1 MAHHWTFAKPCEL
14 AFPWN
19 IATAPSVTHTAVPT
33 HCLNCS
39 PPQSQRAI
47 VTPDSLDQAA
57 TASRSEDECTFANNE
72 PMTMNTQ
79 NSPLKAGLT
88 IRFHLTDG
96 SIHSF
101 VLTDDAAAR
110 KLWEGVDPARLFA
123 RARIVV
129 GSEHSKAVFVSAE
142 TVRVDFLHESF
153 QCWEF
158 PGGYS
163 DIVELSEEE
172 FREHAQLDQPSQMS
186 KREQQTPV
194 GDLLVSFV
202 KLQMRGGRPQFVMV
216 EVPVKLPAE
225 SQSFMQF
232 MLSKAAVHMRLRGGG
247 IGVLNLANLAA
258 YTVYPGVAQ
267 IPADSWLAEPIPTK
281 S

>member
-1 MAHHWTFAKPCEL
+1 MKP
-14 AFPWN
+14 N
-19 IATAPSVTHTAVPT
+19 PSGSTSKP
-33 HCLNCS
+33 
-39 PPQSQRAI
+39 I
-47 VTPDSLDQAA
+47 
-57 TASRSEDECTFANNE
+57 
-72 PMTMNTQ
+72 
-79 NSPLKAGLT
+79 LT

-96 SIHSF
+96 SVHSF
-101 VLTDDAAAR
+101 AQSDDGLAR
-110 KLWEGVDPARLFA
+110 KLWEDIDPARLFA
-123 RARIVV
+123 RPRIVI

-142 TVRVDFLHESF
+142 VIRVDFLHDAF

-172 FREHAQLDQPSQMS
+172 FRSHAHLDQPALMA
-186 KREQQTPV
+186 KRDQPTPT

-202 KLQMRGGRPQFVMV
+202 QLQMRGGRPQFAMV

-225 SQSFMQF
+225 SQSFMHF

-247 IGVLNLANLAA
+247 TGVLNLANLAA

-267 IPADSWLAEPIPTK
+267 IPADAWLAEPVPK
-281 S
+281 GY

>member
-1 MAHHWTFAKPCEL
+1 MKTNQH
-14 AFPWN
+14 N
-19 IATAPSVTHTAVPT
+19 
-33 HCLNCS
+33 N
-39 PPQSQRAI
+39 QSLP
-47 VTPDSLDQAA
+47 V
-57 TASRSEDECTFANNE
+57 
-72 PMTMNTQ
+72 
-79 NSPLKAGLT
+79 LT

-96 SIHSF
+96 SVHSF
-101 VLTDDAAAR
+101 VQTDDEAAR
-110 KLWEGVDPARLFA
+110 RLWEGVDPARLFA
-123 RARIVV
+123 RPRIVV

-142 TVRVDFLHESF
+142 TVRVDFLQDSF
-153 QCWEF
+153 QCWDF

-172 FREHAQLDQPSQMS
+172 FREHARLDQPAQMT
-186 KREQQTPV
+186 KREQPTPI

-202 KLQMRGGRPQFVMV
+202 KLQMRGSRPLFVMI
-216 EVPVKLPAE
+216 EIPVRLPAE

-267 IPADSWLAEPIPTK
+267 IPADAWIVEPVPDG
-281 S
+281 SH

>member
-1 MAHHWTFAKPCEL
+1 MKTS
-14 AFPWN
+14 
-19 IATAPSVTHTAVPT
+19 TS
-33 HCLNCS
+33 
-39 PPQSQRAI
+39 
-47 VTPDSLDQAA
+47 D
-57 TASRSEDECTFANNE
+57 TASGPA
-72 PMTMNTQ
+72 
-79 NSPLKAGLT
+79 LT

-96 SIHSF
+96 SVHSF
-101 VLTDDAAAR
+101 VQADDKAAR

-123 RARIVV
+123 RPRIVI

-142 TVRVDFLHESF
+142 TVRVDFLQDSF
-153 QCWEF
+153 QCWDF

-172 FREHAQLDQPSQMS
+172 FRKHARLDQPAQMT
-186 KREQQTPV
+186 KREESTPV

-202 KLQMRGGRPQFVMV
+202 KLQMRGGRPLFVMI
-216 EVPVKLPAE
+216 EIPVKLPAE

-232 MLSKAAVHMRLRGGG
+232 MLSKASVHMRLREGG

-267 IPADSWLAEPIPTK
+267 IPADSWLAEPVPNP
-281 S
+281 SH